1 MSIKYYSFDFII
13 QQMYATYKKLIA
25 FILLLIKLL
34 QVKYRFHPLMIVH
47 NCYDESN
54 TTSNISNYPKPNLLS
69 QNEYQV
75 LMQILYLM
83 CGR

>member
-13 QQMYATYKKLIA
+13 QQMYVTYKKLIA
-25 FILLLIKLL
+25 FILLLITLL

-47 NCYDESN
+47 NYYDESN